1 MRLKALD
8 SDAHVSPKCAESS
21 EELTG
26 AARTKIVEKTGGEVG
41 ASGSPTTTKVVA
53 KVQASVK
60 QKLRPRIRNR
70 AGGEEGGKGPTD
82 EIGSPIASSPVEG
95 RRSEEQSMS
104 SKSLSLLSRQ
114 EKISLD
120 TVSSQVSFDCPVY
133 TRTHRHFSPSTPPRK
148 NEDER
153 RTAES
158 QHRVSRESGSLGE
171 KREIRER
178 KRQKSLS
185 REGMKRRQR
194 QTTEAFAQK
203 RSRDRRRRVPLERER
218 QTSEIFARQR
228 RIERGQTK
236 EHYARKRYRHR
247 TEGRRFLAR
256 DRCGDRCSPW
266 SISLE
271 SSGERGTGSRKCRA
285 QALQGQRQRVE
296 GFGRMRFRDRG
307 RAHLLAILTET
318 ETGGRGSRLRAI
330 ERQQQV

>member
-1 MRLKALD
+1 MKLIARTPPQNGSPTGDPPNPQDVDSNERNSPSLNWASDPTSGTEEKQRSVGAKRRREKVMMRLKALD

-218 QTSEIFARQR
+218 
-228 RIERGQTK
+228 G
-236 EHYARKRYRHR
+236 RHQKY
-247 TEGRRFLAR
+247 
-256 DRCGDRCSPW
+256 SPD
-266 SISLE
+266 
-271 SSGERGTGSRKCRA
+271 SGA
-285 QALQGQRQRVE
+285 
-296 GFGRMRFRDRG
+296 
-307 RAHLLAILTET
+307 
-318 ETGGRGSRLRAI
+318 
-330 ERQQQV
+330 